1 MAAEEAKSW
10 WKKGKVKLTY
20 FKESG
25 KYYTDEIY
33 ETDKEMMY
41 DVYDEV
47 RQMQREGKLPG
58 LIEGCGQEFII
69 LVTSEGVKHDV
80 PQLIFPNRS

>member
-1 MAAEEAKSW
+1 MAAEATQ
-10 WKKGKVKLTY
+10 KGKVKLTY

-47 RQMQREGKLPG
+47 RQMQREGTLPG
-58 LIEGCGQEFII
+58 LVEGCGKEFTI
-69 LVTSEGVKHDV
+69 LITSEGVKHDV
-80 PQLIFPNRS
+80 PQLIHPIQS